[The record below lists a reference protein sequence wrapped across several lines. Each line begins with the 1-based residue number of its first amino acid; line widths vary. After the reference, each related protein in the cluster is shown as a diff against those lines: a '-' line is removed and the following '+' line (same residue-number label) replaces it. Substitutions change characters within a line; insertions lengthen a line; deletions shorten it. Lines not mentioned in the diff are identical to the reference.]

1 MFVCVCSHVCACV
14 CVGCVCARMCVHVCV
29 LAVCVRACV
38 CVYLPSHL
46 NQGSDHDKTG
56 IVVGVEP
63 VPVGREEKAENHGLE
78 RHTLITHPTEYAE
91 EAVHKYVGAFH
102 VLLKHH
108 IHMHTHTCAH
118 RHTCMHTC
126 CYAFSCFFSRTPS
139 LPPSLSLFQTH
150 TGKTYVH
157 RHTRCTH
164 CIAMTTKCNCL
175 FHTGLSK
182 SHLRSHTDVVVF
194 QLSIATLGLLPSYT
208 H

>member
-14 CVGCVCARMCVHVCV
+14 CACMCVHVCV
-29 LAVCVRACV
+29 LAVCACVCMCVCACV

-118 RHTCMHTC
+118 RHTYMHTR
-126 CYAFSCFFSRTPS
+126 CYAFSCFFFTYALAPS
-139 LPPSLSLFQTH
+139 LPFSLSD
-150 TGKTYVH
+150 TYW
-157 RHTRCTH
+157 
-164 CIAMTTKCNCL
+164 
-175 FHTGLSK
+175 
-182 SHLRSHTDVVVF
+182 
-194 QLSIATLGLLPSYT
+194 
-208 H
+208 